1 MNRRKLLKQSA
12 LGAFLLARPWGNG
25 LRAQGLQMER
35 GAPAPEPI
43 PEPHFP
49 DRLHLFVWRN
59 WELANVDRM
68 AKVLGTTPEKVLEI
82 GASMGLPTKPHLTE
96 DQLRRIYITVIRQ
109 NWHVLPD
116 DQLME
121 LLGWDPQHYEYTLK
135 EDDFLWIKLG
145 LLKPRC
151 ERLRYEEPSA
161 AAQRRAAEIK
171 RQVRE
176 TFGSAIDDPGE
187 PAFQFV
193 ADLSS
198 TRTPAMRNPASLPAE
213 GEVDL
218 SRGWSLRQ
226 PGEGAGIPG
235 RVLEGFRRY
244 LQSAFG
250 CEVVM
255 ARRERA
261 PCQGA
266 WM

>member
-1 MNRRKLLKQSA
+1 MDRRKFLGQSA
-12 LGAFLLARPWGNG
+12 LGTFLLARPWGNG
-25 LRAQGLQMER
+25 LRAQRLQMER
-35 GAPAPEPI
+35 GAPTPEPV

-59 WELANVDRM
+59 WELANADRM
-68 AKVLGTTPEKVLEI
+68 AQVLGTTPEKVLEV
-82 GASMGLPTKPHLTE
+82 GASMGLPSKPHLNE
-96 DQLRRIYITVIRQ
+96 DQLRRIYITAIRQ

-121 LLGWDPQHYEYTLK
+121 LLGWDPQHFEYTLK
-135 EDDFLWIKLG
+135 EDDFLWVKLG
-145 LLKPRC
+145 LLKPHC
-151 ERLRYEEPSA
+151 GRLRYEEPSR

-171 RQVRE
+171 RRVRE
-176 TFGSAIDDPGE
+176 TLGSAIDDPGE

-193 ADLSS
+193 ADLSGM
-198 TRTPAMRNPASLPAE
+198 RTPSMRNPASQPAE

-218 SRGWSLRQ
+218 GRGWSLRQ

-235 RVLEGFRRY
+235 RVMEGFRSY

-250 CEVVM
+250 CEVGV
-255 ARRERA
+255 AEEKA
-261 PCQGA
+261 PMPSS